1 MKTAVCLSG
10 QARMGSYAFRA
21 FAENILSA
29 LDHDVFLFLWRNK
42 DQPEAE
48 VRAIADSFVGPYA
61 NVRACAIKEQIDF
74 SPKNYATRA
83 HPESNLFNIQ
93 SMYHGIMMAN
103 DLKRAYENQIGR
115 RYDCV
120 IRSRLDVSCFSR
132 VDMKKYRSLVRDYV
146 FFPETSYYHP
156 GFNDTFAFSSS
167 ENMDVLA
174 QLPLRFDEYF
184 NQDGVAFNPHTM
196 LLHHTIK
203 NKLMFAYLSIPVEI
217 VRELPM
223 RTIEG

>member
-1 MKTAVCLSG
+1 MRTALCLSG
-10 QARMGSYAFRA
+10 QPRLGSYALRA
-21 FAENILSA
+21 FSENLLTG
-29 LDHDVFLFLWRNK
+29 LDCDIFLFLWREK
-42 DQPEAE
+42 SQPEAE
-48 VRAIADSFVGPYA
+48 MRAMAESYMSRYA
-61 NVRACAIKEQIDF
+61 NVRACVIKEQIDF
-74 SPKNYATRA
+74 PPKDYATRA
-83 HPESNLFNIQ
+83 HPGSNLMNIQ

-103 DLKRAYENQIGR
+103 GLKRAYEKEVGR

-120 IRSRLDVSCFSR
+120 IRARMDVSCFAPM
-132 VDMKKYRSLVRDYV
+132 DMTKYQPLLNDYI
-146 FFPETSYYHP
+146 FFPEISYYHP
-156 GFNDTFAFSSS
+156 GLNDTFAFSSS

-184 NQDGVAFNPHTM
+184 QKDGVAFNPHTM

-203 NKLMFAYLSIPVEI
+203 NKLLFAYLSIPVEI